1 MAYIKKRTHTVRETR
16 MVLRGNL
23 QYIQRDI
30 GYIEKMVAHGVSLSL
45 LGNDLYRKL
54 LVIQE
59 LCRQQWDMYVRK
71 SHQIEDRI
79 VSIDQPHVRPIVRGK
94 AGCPT
99 EFGAKVIVGLVSGYA
114 FLMKAD
120 WNNYSESRSLKQVVE
135 EYEDMTVTEA
145 RDAFAQSSGYEFE
158 DLMGGSPG
166 DPLTGTNEKGEYL
179 SFFVAAGGGA
189 DSYAVSWRYPAEAAE
204 GFGARLPTIA
214 ETFLAS

>member
-1 MAYIKKRTHTVRETR
+1 

-114 FLMKAD
+114 FLRAC
-120 WNNYSESRSLKQVVE
+120 
-135 EYEDMTVTEA
+135 
-145 RDAFAQSSGYEFE
+145 
-158 DLMGGSPG
+158 
-166 DPLTGTNEKGEYL
+166 
-179 SFFVAAGGGA
+179 
-189 DSYAVSWRYPAEAAE
+189 
-204 GFGARLPTIA
+204 
-214 ETFLAS
+214 ETFSVK

>member
-79 VSIDQPHVRPIVRGK
+79 VSIDQPHVRP
-94 AGCPT
+94 
-99 EFGAKVIVGLVSGYA
+99 
-114 FLMKAD
+114 
-120 WNNYSESRSLKQVVE
+120 SLKVL
-135 EYEDMTVTEA
+135 DKTE
-145 RDAFAQSSGYEFE
+145 RN
-158 DLMGGSPG
+158 L
-166 DPLTGTNEKGEYL
+166 
-179 SFFVAAGGGA
+179 
-189 DSYAVSWRYPAEAAE
+189 R
-204 GFGARLPTIA
+204 
-214 ETFLAS
+214 

>member
-1 MAYIKKRTHTVRETR
+1 

-59 LCRQQWDMYVRK
+59 LCRQQWDLYVRK

-99 EFGAKVIVGLVSGYA
+99 EFGAKVIVGLMSGYA

-120 WNNYSESRSLKQVVE
+120 WNNYSESRSLKQAVE
-135 EYEDMTVTEA
+135 EYKETFGFYPKTILADRA
-145 RDAFAQSSGYEFE
+145 Y
-158 DLMGGSPG
+158 PG
-166 DPLTGTNEKGEYL
+166 KI
-179 SFFVAAGGGA
+179 
-189 DSYAVSWRYPAEAAE
+189 
-204 GFGARLPTIA
+204 GFGAPRWGSVFQVPGWDGSRQRRSRRKSNRSTRMA
-214 ETFLAS
+214 ATAS

>member
-135 EYEDMTVTEA
+135 EYKETFGFYPKTILADRAYPGRENRLWCTSLVQVQAGTEVG
-145 RDAFAQSSGYEFE
+145 R
-158 DLMGGSPG
+158 
-166 DPLTGTNEKGEYL
+166 GE
-179 SFFVAAGGGA
+179 AGGKQT
-189 DSYAVSWRYPAEAAE
+189 D
-204 GFGARLPTIA
+204 LPGW
-214 ETFLAS
+214 LRPRRD

>member
-45 LGNDLYRKL
+45 LGNDLYR
-54 LVIQE
+54 
-59 LCRQQWDMYVRK
+59 YVRK

-135 EYEDMTVTEA
+135 EY
-145 RDAFAQSSGYEFE
+145 
-158 DLMGGSPG
+158 
-166 DPLTGTNEKGEYL
+166 K
-179 SFFVAAGGGA
+179 
-189 DSYAVSWRYPAEAAE
+189 
-204 GFGARLPTIA
+204 
-214 ETFLAS
+214 ETFGFYPKTILADRAYPGRENRLWCTSLVQVPGWDGSRQRRSRRKANRSTRMAATAS

>member
-79 VSIDQPHVRPIVRGK
+79 VSIDQPHVRPTLVRS
-94 AGCPT
+94 
-99 EFGAKVIVGLVSGYA
+99 VIIYITIIY
-114 FLMKAD
+114 K
-120 WNNYSESRSLKQVVE
+120 ESVN
-135 EYEDMTVTEA
+135 T
-145 RDAFAQSSGYEFE
+145 
-158 DLMGGSPG
+158 
-166 DPLTGTNEKGEYL
+166 
-179 SFFVAAGGGA
+179 FF
-189 DSYAVSWRYPAEAAE
+189 
-204 GFGARLPTIA
+204 I
-214 ETFLAS
+214 

>member
-1 MAYIKKRTHTVRETR
+1 M
-16 MVLRGNL
+16 
-23 QYIQRDI
+23 
-30 GYIEKMVAHGVSLSL
+30 SLSL

-94 AGCPT
+94 AGCST

-120 WNNYSESRSLKQVVE
+120 WNDSGRPGLSRQRKSALVHL
-135 EYEDMTVTEA
+135 A
-145 RDAFAQSSGYEFE
+145 
-158 DLMGGSPG
+158 G
-166 DPLTGTNEKGEYL
+166 DPSFRSQAGTEVGRGE
-179 SFFVAAGGGA
+179 A
-189 DSYAVSWRYPAEAAE
+189 D
-204 GFGARLPTIA
+204 GKQTDLPGW
-214 ETFLAS
+214 LRPRRD

>member
-1 MAYIKKRTHTVRETR
+1 

-135 EYEDMTVTEA
+135 EY
-145 RDAFAQSSGYEFE
+145 
-158 DLMGGSPG
+158 
-166 DPLTGTNEKGEYL
+166 K
-179 SFFVAAGGGA
+179 
-189 DSYAVSWRYPAEAAE
+189 
-204 GFGARLPTIA
+204 
-214 ETFLAS
+214 ETFGFYPKTILADRAYPGSENRLWCTSLVQVPGWDGSRQRRSRRKANRSTRMAATAS

>member
-1 MAYIKKRTHTVRETR
+1 MKKLWI
-16 MVLRGNL
+16 VL
-23 QYIQRDI
+23 
-30 GYIEKMVAHGVSLSL
+30 LSL
-45 LGNDLYRKL
+45 FL
-54 LVIQE
+54 LTGCGQKPETPVPPSDPSPTQQE
-59 LCRQQWDMYVRK
+59 PNEPPDTW
-71 SHQIEDRI
+71 
-79 VSIDQPHVRPIVRGK
+79 VSAFNSDV
-94 AGCPT
+94 A
-99 EFGAKVIVGLVSGYA
+99 LSVSRYG
-114 FLMKAD
+114 
-120 WNNYSESRSLKQVVE
+120 
-135 EYEDMTVTEA
+135 DMTVTEA